1 MSKQKKT
8 KIVIGVT
15 GSVACGKSTVAR
27 LFKTRDCELIDAD
40 SLAHD
45 AISRGG
51 AVYKKIVSFFGKG
64 ILKKNKNIDR
74 GKLAGIV
81 FVNKAALEKLNRIVH
96 PAVIKEI
103 SRRIRNSAKKI
114 IILDAPLIIEAGVRS
129 LVDKLVV
136 VTASRGQQFSR
147 AKSKLSLCI
156 EQVNRRIKS
165 QISQNAKSRFA
176 NFIIDNSGTI
186 NKTRKQV
193 SEIRRKLWKS

>member
-1 MSKQKKT
+1 MPKQKKS

-15 GSVACGKSTVAR
+15 GSIGCGKSTVAR

-40 SLAHD
+40 SLAHQ
-45 AISRGG
+45 ALFRGG
-51 AVYKKIVSFFGKG
+51 AVYKRIASFFGRG
-64 ILKKNKNIDR
+64 ILKSNKNIDR

-114 IILDAPLIIEAGVRS
+114 IILDAPLIIEAGARS
-129 LVDKLVV
+129 MVDKLVV
-136 VTASRGQQFSR
+136 VTASRSQQFSR

-165 QISQNAKSRFA
+165 QISQSAKSRFA

-186 NKTRKQV
+186 SKTRKQV

>member
-1 MSKQKKT
+1 MTKPKKN

-15 GSVACGKSTVAR
+15 GSIACGKSTVAR
-27 LFKTRDCELIDAD
+27 LLKTRDCELIDAD

-45 AISRGG
+45 ALRRGG
-51 AVYKKIVSFFGKG
+51 AVYKKIVSFFGRG

-81 FVNKAALEKLNRIVH
+81 FVNKAALEKLNRMVH

-114 IILDAPLIIEAGVRS
+114 IILDAPLIIEAGARS
-129 LVDKLVV
+129 MVDKLVV
-136 VTASRGQQFSR
+136 VTALKSQQFSR

-156 EQVNRRIKS
+156 EQVKRRIKS

-186 NKTRKQV
+186 SKTRKQV

>member
-51 AVYKKIVSFFGKG
+51 DVYKKIVSFFGKG
-64 ILKKNKNIDR
+64 ILKNNKNIDR

-114 IILDAPLIIEAGVRS
+114 IILDAPLIIEAAARS

-156 EQVNRRIKS
+156 EQVKRRIKS